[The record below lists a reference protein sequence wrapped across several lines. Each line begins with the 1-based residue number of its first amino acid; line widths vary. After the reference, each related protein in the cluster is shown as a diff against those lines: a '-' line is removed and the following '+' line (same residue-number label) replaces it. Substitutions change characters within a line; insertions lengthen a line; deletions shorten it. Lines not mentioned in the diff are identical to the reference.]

1 MPKIFRSM
9 LAEGEKPKVGRESKM
24 LGVRIPPDPYADVP
38 VDLNG
43 HVHPQTGGMSVAP
56 DWRKLPYFLIPE
68 RLKSFV
74 PRARGKNDLVCWS
87 LGEGD
92 FESTTLND
100 HLELRVDQGH
110 SPKHG
115 VVEPKFEMLI
125 DNFQAALAQTGD
137 LWVIDEK

>member
-1 MPKIFRSM
+1 
-9 LAEGEKPKVGRESKM
+9 
-24 LGVRIPPDPYADVP
+24 
-38 VDLNG
+38 
-43 HVHPQTGGMSVAP
+43 
-56 DWRKLPYFLIPE
+56 LIPE

-92 FESTTLND
+92 FESTPLDD

-110 SPKHG
+110 PPMHG
-115 VVEPKFEMLI
+115 VVEPRFEMPI
-125 DNFQAALAQTGD
+125 DHFQGALAQTRD